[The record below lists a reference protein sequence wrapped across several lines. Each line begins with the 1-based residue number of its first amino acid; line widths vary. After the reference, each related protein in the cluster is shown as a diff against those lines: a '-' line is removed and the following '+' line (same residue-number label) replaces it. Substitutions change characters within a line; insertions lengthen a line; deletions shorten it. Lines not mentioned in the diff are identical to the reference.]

1 MQRTA
6 VNNLQ
11 EEKNLYQLKRNPNA
25 PYQKIKEAC
34 KTTGLSQY
42 YLRAGCRDGSIPC
55 IRCNGV
61 YFVNIPAFLQQLD
74 EQSKSAKAVNA

>member
-1 MQRTA
+1 MNQMIF
-6 VNNLQ
+6 
-11 EEKNLYQLKRNPNA
+11 NPSA
-25 PYQKIKEAC
+25 PYQKIKDAC

-74 EQSKSAKAVNA
+74 EQSKSGKAASA

>member
-1 MQRTA
+1 MQQFY
-6 VNNLQ
+6 NNGT
-11 EEKNLYQLKRNPNA
+11 PF
-25 PYQKIKEAC
+25 QKIKEAC

-61 YFVNIPAFLQQLD
+61 YFVNVPAFLQQLD
-74 EQSKSAKAVNA
+74 EQSKSGKAANA

>member
-1 MQRTA
+1 MQRTSG
-6 VNNLQ
+6 NNLQ
-11 EEKNLYQLKRNPNA
+11 EEKNLYQLKWNSSA

-61 YFVNIPAFLQQLD
+61 YFVNVPAFLQQLE
-74 EQSKSAKAVNA
+74 EQSKSGKAVSA